1 MSKLASHNILVTG
14 AGSGLGQH
22 IALKLNQAGNRTILV
37 GRHQEKLDATRALM
51 DIPEQAECISYDLS
65 EDIGEHDKWLRELSA
80 AFGPLHGLVC
90 MAGQQYISPVSTLKP
105 ERVRAL
111 FEINLFA
118 NMFLARGF
126 ADKRVNA
133 GAGSSIVFVSS
144 VSAHRGEKGLAA
156 YAASKSALFGFVTSY
171 AKEVA
176 DRGIRANIV
185 TPGLIKTPMIEAEDK
200 VYTEAFLVN
209 ERSKYPLGLGTPNA
223 VSNAVE
229 FLLSDMSSWSTGT
242 EIVVDGGF
250 LA

>member
-1 MSKLASHNILVTG
+1 MSKLIGHNILVTG

-37 GRHQEKLDATRALM
+37 GRNQAKLDATRAQM
-51 DIPEQAECISYDLS
+51 DKPERAECISYDLS
-65 EDIGEHDKWLRELSA
+65 EDIGAHDKWLRDLTA
-80 AFGPLHGLVC
+80 KLGPLQGLVC
-90 MAGQQYISPVSTLKP
+90 MAGQQYISPVITLKP

-118 NMFLARGF
+118 HMFLARGF

-133 GAGSSIVFVSS
+133 GTGSSIVFVSS
-144 VSAHRGEKGLAA
+144 VSANRGEKGLSA
-156 YAASKSALFGFVTSY
+156 YAASKSALSGFVTSY

-200 VYTEAFLVN
+200 VYTETFLAN
-209 ERSKYPLGLGTPNA
+209 ESSKYPLGLGSPNA

-229 FLLSDMSSWSTGT
+229 FLLSDKSYWSTGT